1 MHQNS
6 LKKGEL
12 FLILLNDGWMVD
24 LAMGSFGFLTIFL
37 IFWHPWDPW
46 ICIRSVCW
54 KWNLKQIE
62 AIPPSVCAAIPFQLF
77 DIWWSSLDKIND
89 FKAISRTV
97 FFHFGEINKSL
108 FWVLSKKIFFNFFL
122 VGYYIP
128 KYKKKSK
135 ISKNQILKKSLK
147 IFSKKMSKNWFLL
160 FFYFLY
166 I

>member
-6 LKKGEL
+6 LKNGKL

-62 AIPPSVCAAIPFQLF
+62 AIPPSVNNLLSIVAWLRSTSTVRKRKTRKKWDYFTSKRP
-77 DIWWSSLDKIND
+77 
-89 FKAISRTV
+89 SRGLKR
-97 FFHFGEINKSL
+97 FSIE
-108 FWVLSKKIFFNFFL
+108 SKVHTYLLCCTFFNLCKTRF
-122 VGYYIP
+122 
-128 KYKKKSK
+128 
-135 ISKNQILKKSLK
+135 
-147 IFSKKMSKNWFLL
+147 
-160 FFYFLY
+160 
-166 I
+166 